1 MVKTVCCSVYFSI
14 TQILYLI
21 VYLEILKSTQNSEEA
36 AGAHHAVEGEASG
49 LAATPA
55 VTASVRR
62 LDMALAEL
70 AAMAATTPMAT
81 TAATPPKKGKQKV
94 GLNNQC

>member
-1 MVKTVCCSVYFSI
+1 MVP
-14 TQILYLI
+14 QLA
-21 VYLEILKSTQNSEEA
+21 SEGAVEGAATAAWA

-55 VTASVRR
+55 ITASVRR
-62 LDMALAEL
+62 LDVALAEL